1 MSKILNISNIDNE
14 SDIAINAIE
23 NTISDYSQLAIS
35 YTTIDSLIYEDKQ
48 IILNLLFSKLR
59 IDGEIILK
67 FKNLNKI
74 FVSYTK
80 DILTEED
87 VFVYIK
93 DIKYP
98 TNINKLFSYVSEQH
112 KDIILFKLI
121 EDNYDYIVSFKR
133 IKA

>member
-98 TNINKLFSYVSEQH
+98 TNINKLFSYVAEQH

>member
-14 SDIAINAIE
+14 SDIAIHAIE

-35 YTTIDSLIYEDKQ
+35 YTTIDSLALQDKE

-80 DILTEED
+80 DILTEEE
-87 VFVYIK
+87 VFIYIK

-98 TNINKLFSYVSEQH
+98 TNINKLLSYVAEQY

-121 EDNYDYIVSFKR
+121 EDNYDYIISFKR
-133 IKA
+133 IKV

>member
-98 TNINKLFSYVSEQH
+98 TNINKLFSYVSEQY

-133 IKA
+133 IKV